1 MIFSQNTLLPEIS
14 QRIIILN
21 MKVMLTDVIGQDFGP
36 DMTIK
41 MMTHVFSC
49 NQTGKSN
56 QAVIF

>member
-1 MIFSQNTLLPEIS
+1 
-14 QRIIILN
+14 